1 MTPPRANPSGLL
13 SRIAETLFWIGR
25 YVERADDTARILDV
39 HVHRMLEEPSGDEDA
54 GCRALLAILG
64 VPAPDDERIHIGT
77 VLNRLAF
84 AGEGTS
90 SITGAFQAA
99 RTGGRS
105 VREVISTEMWEC
117 LNVTWHDLP
126 AKRHDAG
133 RLGPHV
139 FLRYIRERAA
149 LFSGLADATMSR
161 DEGWHFLVLGRSLER
176 IDMTARLLSLRM
188 PSASYAPDWSMLLRA
203 SGADESYIRTHGG
216 TGEPRLVAAFLMLDR
231 LFPRSVLHALT
242 VAEDCLAALDPDP
255 SRTGFT
261 DAARRPIGQMRTRLE
276 YTDTALL
283 LDQLPELL
291 SALQRTCV
299 QASEAVAD
307 KYFQYAL
314 PVAWAQ
320 EG

>member
-1 MTPPRANPSGLL
+1 MSTGLL

-39 HVHRMLEEPSGDEDA
+39 HLHRMLEEPSGDVDA

-64 VPAPDDERIHIGT
+64 VEAHGPERMDIGT
-77 VLNRLAF
+77 VLTRLAYDGS
-84 AGEGTS
+84 APS
-90 SITGAFQAA
+90 AILGALQAA

-105 VREVISTEMWEC
+105 VREVISTEVWEC
-117 LNVTWHDLP
+117 LNVTWHELEG
-126 AKRHDAG
+126 KRRAAE

-139 FLRYIRERAA
+139 FLRYVRERAA
-149 LFSGLADATMSR
+149 LFSGLADSTMSR
-161 DEGWHFLVLGRSLER
+161 DEGWHFLALGRSLER
-176 IDMTARLLSLRM
+176 VDMTARLLSLRM

-242 VAEDCLAALDPDP
+242 VAENCLAELDPDP

-276 YTDTALL
+276 YTDVSLL
-283 LDQLPELL
+283 LEQLPELL

-299 QASEAVAD
+299 QASEAVTE

-314 PVAWAQ
+314 PVAWEQ

>member
-1 MTPPRANPSGLL
+1 VTHGLL

-25 YVERADDTARILDV
+25 YVERADDTSRILDV

-54 GCRALLAILG
+54 GCRALMSILG
-64 VPAPDDERIHIGT
+64 VPAPKDTRVDIGT
-77 VLNRLAF
+77 VLSHLAF
-84 AGEGTS
+84 ADDGPS
-90 SITGAFQAA
+90 SITGALQAA

-117 LNVTWHDLP
+117 LNVTWHDLSG
-126 AKRHDAG
+126 KRRAAE

-139 FLRYIRERAA
+139 FLRSIRERAA

-161 DEGWHFLVLGRSLER
+161 DEGWHFLVLGRSVER

-188 PSASYAPDWSMLLRA
+188 PSAAYAPDWSTLLRA

-216 TGEPRLVAAFLMLDR
+216 TGDPRSVAAFLMLDR

-242 VAEDCLAALDPDP
+242 AAEDCLAKLDPDP
-255 SRTGFT
+255 SRAGFT

-276 YTDTALL
+276 YTDLALL
-283 LDQLPELL
+283 FDQLPELL
-291 SALQRTCV
+291 SALQLTCV
-299 QASEAVAD
+299 QASEAVAE

>member
-1 MTPPRANPSGLL
+1 MSTGLL

-39 HVHRMLEEPSGDEDA
+39 HLHRMLEEPSGDVDA
-54 GCRALLAILG
+54 GCRALSAILG
-64 VPAPDDERIHIGT
+64 VPPGDGRIDIGT
-77 VLNRLAF
+77 VLSRLAYDDGTPSAI
-84 AGEGTS
+84 AG
-90 SITGAFQAA
+90 ALQAA

-117 LNVTWHDLP
+117 LNVTWHELDDRRR
-126 AKRHDAG
+126 AAE

-139 FLRYIRERAA
+139 FLRYVRERAA

-161 DEGWHFLVLGRSLER
+161 DEGWHFLVLGRSVER

-216 TGEPRLVAAFLMLDR
+216 TGEPRLVAAFLLLDR
-231 LFPRSVLHALT
+231 LFPRSVLHVLT
-242 VAEDCLAALDPDP
+242 LAEDCLAVLDPDP
-255 SRTGFT
+255 ARAGFT
-261 DAARRPIGQMRTRLE
+261 DAARRPIGRLRTRLE
-276 YTDTALL
+276 YTDAAQLL
-283 LDQLPELL
+283 EQLPELL
-291 SALQRTCV
+291 TALQHTCV
-299 QASEAVAD
+299 RATEAVAD

-314 PVAWAQ
+314 PVAWEQ

>member
-1 MTPPRANPSGLL
+1 MTTGLL

-64 VPAPDDERIHIGT
+64 VPAAPGERIDIGT
-77 VLNRLAF
+77 VLAGLAF
-84 AGEGTS
+84 ADDGPS
-90 SITGAFQAA
+90 SIAGALQAA

-105 VREVISTEMWEC
+105 VREVVSTEMWEC
-117 LNVTWHDLP
+117 LNVTWHELP
-126 AKRHDAG
+126 DRRRAAG
-133 RLGPHV
+133 RLGPHM
-139 FLRYIRERAA
+139 FLRYVRERAA

-216 TGEPRLVAAFLMLDR
+216 TGDPAQVAAFLMLDR

-242 VAEDCLAALDPDP
+242 LAEDCLAALDPDP
-255 SRTGFT
+255 SRAGFT
-261 DAARRPIGQMRTRLE
+261 DAARRPIGRMRTRLE
-276 YTDTALL
+276 YTDTTLL
-283 LDQLPELL
+283 LGQLPELL
-291 SALQRTCV
+291 PALQRACV
-299 QASEAVAD
+299 EASAAVTE

>member
-1 MTPPRANPSGLL
+1 VSTGML

-39 HVHRMLEEPSGDEDA
+39 HVHRMLEAPTGDEDA

-64 VPAPDDERIHIGT
+64 VDVPDKERMDVGT
-77 VLNRLAF
+77 VLARLAYDDL
-84 AGEGTS
+84 APTAIS
-90 SITGAFQAA
+90 GAVRAA

-126 AKRHDAG
+126 GKRRAAE

-139 FLRYIRERAA
+139 YLRYVRERAA
-149 LFSGLADATMSR
+149 LFSGLADSTMSR
-161 DEGWHFLVLGRSLER
+161 DEGWHFLVLGRSVER

-188 PSASYAPDWSMLLRA
+188 PSLSYAPDWSMLLRA

-216 TGEPRLVAAFLMLDR
+216 TGEPRMVAAFLMLDR

-242 VAEDCLAALDPDP
+242 MAEECLAMLDPDP
-255 SRTGFT
+255 SRAGFT
-261 DAARRPIGQMRTRLE
+261 DEARRPIGQMRTRLE
-276 YTDTALL
+276 YTDLSLL
-283 LDQLPELL
+283 LEQLPELL
-291 SALQRTCV
+291 AALQQTCV
-299 QASEAVAD
+299 LASEAVAE

-314 PVAWAQ
+314 PVAWEQ

>member
-1 MTPPRANPSGLL
+1 MSTGLL

-54 GCRALLAILG
+54 GCRALMAILG
-64 VPAPDDERIHIGT
+64 VPPPADGRIDIGT
-77 VLNRLAF
+77 VLRSLAYDDSGPS
-84 AGEGTS
+84 A
-90 SITGAFQAA
+90 ITGALQAA

-117 LNVTWHDLP
+117 LNVTWHDLSS
-126 AKRHDAG
+126 KRRAAE

-139 FLRYIRERAA
+139 FLQYTRERAA
-149 LFSGLADATMSR
+149 LFSGLADSTMSR
-161 DEGWHFLVLGRSLER
+161 DEGWHFLILGRSLER

-188 PSASYAPDWSMLLRA
+188 PSAEYAPDWSMLLRA
-203 SGADESYIRTHGG
+203 SGADESYIRMHGG
-216 TGEPRLVAAFLMLDR
+216 KGEPRLVAAFLMLDR

-242 VAEDCLAALDPDP
+242 VAEECLAALDPDP
-255 SRTGFT
+255 ARTGFT

-276 YTDTALL
+276 YTDLSLL

-291 SALQRTCV
+291 AALEHACV
-299 QASEAVAD
+299 QATEAVSD

-314 PVAWAQ
+314 PVAWEQ

>member
-1 MTPPRANPSGLL
+1 ML

-39 HVHRMLEEPSGDEDA
+39 HVHRMLEAPTGDEDA

-64 VPAPDDERIHIGT
+64 VDVPDQERMDIGT
-77 VLNRLAF
+77 VLARLAYDDLAPTAI
-84 AGEGTS
+84 AG
-90 SITGAFQAA
+90 AVRAA

-117 LNVTWHDLP
+117 LNVTWHDLSG
-126 AKRHDAG
+126 KRRAAE

-139 FLRYIRERAA
+139 YLRFVRERAA
-149 LFSGLADATMSR
+149 LFSGLADSTMSR
-161 DEGWHFLVLGRSLER
+161 DEGWHFLVLGRSVER

-188 PSASYAPDWSMLLRA
+188 PSLSYAPDWSMLLRA

-216 TGEPRLVAAFLMLDR
+216 TGEPRMVAAFLMLDR

-242 VAEDCLAALDPDP
+242 MAEDCLAALDPDP
-255 SRTGFT
+255 SRAGFT
-261 DAARRPIGQMRTRLE
+261 DGARRPIGQMRTRLE
-276 YTDTALL
+276 YTDLSLL
-283 LDQLPELL
+283 LEQLPDLL
-291 SALQRTCV
+291 AALQQACV
-299 QASEAVAD
+299 QASEAVAE

-314 PVAWAQ
+314 PVAWEQ